1 MNKKGFF
8 WFFAGLVTVFL
19 STSSVTSA
27 QDRWRGERERREEY
41 REGWRDQRGGRGHVV
56 GRWYK
61 DGAPCEI
68 VSTRDGLE
76 ARNEYGSTSRLVY
89 DRDGYVRALDW
100 EGGLRG
106 DIRGNRILW
115 ANGSSWSR

>member
-1 MNKKGFF
+1 MNKKRLLWLFV
-8 WFFAGLVTVFL
+8 GLVTVNL
-19 STSSVTSA
+19 ALSSVTSA
-27 QDRWRGERERREEY
+27 QERWREERREEY
-41 REGWRDQRGGRGHVV
+41 REKGREQREARGHLM

-68 VSTRDGLE
+68 VYTRDGLE
-76 ARNEYGSTSRLVY
+76 ARNENGGTSRLVY
-89 DRDGYVRALDW
+89 DRDGRVRALDW

-106 DIRGNRILW
+106 NIRGNRIIW